1 MSSSPD
7 RPSQPTGVSS
17 QLPSFLGLSIL
28 KVIPGGKSP
37 ATKRGVY
44 DAQLV
49 DEESLEALQNEFGR
63 TLLNGGVRLGEGI
76 VVLDTDPRNDGDL
89 TLNWLLKAF
98 GRLPDTWIVDTASG
112 GTHHYF
118 KAPAGFKKTTL
129 GAGLDVLGAGHYC
142 LIPGSVVKGVLYQFR
157 EGYGPEDIKLEELPD
172 LPDWI
177 AEYESESAGWSSAI
191 LKPSQSLSHH
201 SVSTQNSSQEFGGLG
216 GGSEGEADEVSAGF
230 VLNLL
235 FGIPADLP
243 RDHWIKVGMALS
255 ALEDGVGD
263 VTLDDDSLT
272 LDCERLWH
280 LWSAGHLADT
290 VSSKYNFRDADV
302 QWKSFKRR
310 PSGNRGFVSFRSLVY
325 ISQEYVLEGEFH
337 WESPTII
344 ESTMESGQKK
354 TADRMGATQPLHPTP
369 LRKGT
374 DSNMINPLAGQVEK
388 IPLPESD
395 NFKLVYREV
404 VRLMNF
410 HSHEL
415 AMAVTRQIFVTCC
428 GMRGITASGRRLM
441 FNPVLVG
448 KPRTGKST
456 ALSVFKD
463 IMHAA
468 LPGYTCGWPD
478 SAQGMQKTLKD
489 KPNVCMIGEEHG
501 NIALAGVTARS
512 NEWQKKF
519 HGFMLNLIA
528 GATSLDEQIVKKDGV
543 AAVSRIYVTSI
554 LNTTE
559 DLLREAFCNGA
570 SSNRGDG
577 ITRRFT
583 LFYSEKPKATRRL
596 KAIATK
602 EVSKD
607 VIDLLLK
614 LSGSQKFIG
623 SETASPPPP
632 YNDIVMSLS
641 QDADSLIDQFC
652 DQANANID
660 QAPDDSLVSLMLE
673 TLDKIEDHACLLAYI
688 DGRPEVSVQDVLTS
702 YTWSQIEF
710 RKMVDLLETSEEY
723 QMLKLI
729 DHMVNSYEQGKE
741 VSKRQMTIDSRS
753 VRSLLKYV
761 EDKGFT
767 ETVMTLFEH
776 RTGAVNLAQSK
787 LGHQPSAAKF
797 RYLKSAP
804 KRIK

>member
-1 MSSSPD
+1 
-7 RPSQPTGVSS
+7 
-17 QLPSFLGLSIL
+17 L

-44 DAQLV
+44 DAQFI

-310 PSGNRGFVSFRSLVY
+310 PTGNRGFVSFRSLVY

-448 KPRTGKST
+448 LPRTGKST
-456 ALSVFKD
+456 ALRVFKD

-478 SAQGMQKTLKD
+478 SAAGMQRLLKD
-489 KPNVCMIGEEHG
+489 QPNLCMVGEEHG
-501 NIALAGVTARS
+501 NIALAGVGSRA

-519 HGFMLNLIA
+519 HGFILNVIA
-528 GATSLDEQIVKKDGV
+528 GATSLDGQIVKKDGV

-583 LFYSEKPKATRRL
+583 LFYSEKPKATRRQ
-596 KAIATK
+596 KAIERG
-602 EVSKD
+602 EVSQT
-607 VIDLLLK
+607 VVNLLLK
-614 LSGSQKFIG
+614 LSGSSRFLG
-623 SETASPPPP
+623 AEGFSPPPP
-632 YNDIVMSLS
+632 YNDTIMQLS
-641 QDADSLIDQFC
+641 EGADRLIDQYC
-652 DQANANID
+652 DQANSNI
-660 QAPDDSLVSLMLE
+660 QTVEDSSLIPLMLE

-688 DGRPEVSVQDVLTS
+688 DGRQEVSVQDIKLS
-702 YTWSQIEF
+702 RAWAHIEYM
-710 RKMVDLLETSEEY
+710 RMVNVLETSEEY
-723 QMLKLI
+723 HMLKLI
-729 DHMVNSYEQGKE
+729 DHMVKYYEAGHE
-741 VSKRQMTIDSRS
+741 VTKRQLTRQSRP
-753 VRSLLKYV
+753 VRRLLEHV
-761 EDKGFT
+761 EDKGLI
-767 ETVMTLFEH
+767 ETLMILFEE
-776 RTGAVNLAQSK
+776 RTGASNLTPIKPGYLPK
-787 LGHQPSAAKF
+787 LTF